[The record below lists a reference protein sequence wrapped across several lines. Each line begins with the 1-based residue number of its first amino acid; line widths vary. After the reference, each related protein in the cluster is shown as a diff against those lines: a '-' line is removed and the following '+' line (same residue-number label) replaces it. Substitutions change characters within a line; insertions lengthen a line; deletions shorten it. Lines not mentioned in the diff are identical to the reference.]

1 MCIVDAYLRVCSFL
15 GGSEAVCPALLN
27 VLCLRLGPTFPLS
40 TLLCVLGGWPMQI
53 ASAGLFCP
61 HFLLGSAKRRH
72 AGDHGVGE
80 SEIGVF
86 TPPFLPARLWVGGA
100 ACLH

>member
-1 MCIVDAYLRVCSFL
+1 MCIVDACLRVCSVL

-27 VLCLRLGPTFPLS
+27 VLCLRLGPTLPLS
-40 TLLCVLGGWPMQI
+40 TLLCVQGGWPMQI
-53 ASAGLFCP
+53 ASAGLFSP

-86 TPPFLPARLWVGGA
+86 TSPSLPARLWVGGA